1 MQLFDLGLQLGHG
14 RVGQVGFGRDL
25 LLFLAAQ
32 LRQQGQLGD
41 ACRRVL
47 FDQLR
52 RQLFG
57 NGDVVVGLALFHAH
71 GGHGVGFQAIKA
83 QRLVAAGVPHALD
96 LAGQVQQAGSCRL
109 GGRHDL
115 IMQGQRRRFFRRP
128 RRAYKGHLFG
138 VIFHF

>member
-1 MQLFDLGLQLGHG
+1 MQLFDLCLQLCHG
-14 RVGQVGFGRDL
+14 RVCQVGFSCNL
-25 LLFLAAQ
+25 LLFLPAQ
-32 LRQQGQLGD
+32 LGQQCQLGD
-41 ACRRVL
+41 TSRRVL

-52 RQLFG
+52 GQLFG

-96 LAGQVQQAGSCRL
+96 LAGQVQQTSGCRL
-109 GGRHDL
+109 CGCNDL

-128 RRAYKGHLFG
+128 RRADKGHLFG